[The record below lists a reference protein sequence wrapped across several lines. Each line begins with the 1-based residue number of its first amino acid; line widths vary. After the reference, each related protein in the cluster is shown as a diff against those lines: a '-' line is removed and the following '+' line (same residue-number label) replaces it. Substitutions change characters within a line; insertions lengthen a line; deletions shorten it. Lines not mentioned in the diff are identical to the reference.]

1 MSLKDERVDLMM
13 VKKNVQIHI
22 LFKVLLDFVIIKKKK
37 LKNFQVSNIQ
47 IFWFDIWCLKISFG
61 CGNINKKHS
70 SENFF
75 NIVCSENRYLQ
86 YIINIYFKLEIF
98 LTRSIF
104 NADENLFLCYFLCY
118 LFWLT
123 KNMITKICLWHK

>member
-47 IFWFDIWCLKISFG
+47 IF
-61 CGNINKKHS
+61 
-70 SENFF
+70 
-75 NIVCSENRYLQ
+75 
-86 YIINIYFKLEIF
+86 
-98 LTRSIF
+98 
-104 NADENLFLCYFLCY
+104 
-118 LFWLT
+118 
-123 KNMITKICLWHK
+123 